1 MSPAGSP
8 ITSKNS
14 SCLTAVAYLLM
25 GVRWPL
31 ALCFSSQ
38 SLNTF
43 AMTLLT
49 VFFISGEILVLF
61 RTMWVSKS
69 IWNFLYCT
77 SVLYQSSCWLDITEI
92 FIGSIQSTCL
102 WGNRNRLSHCFWP
115 AGLLPCFFENAQLSY
130 VVQNATV
137 LPVLNQDSGYY
148 TVYINHT
155 YSSWFDATCYLHFS
169 FLEYMIR
176 DKQWPDG
183 FLKTGLIWSIYWL
196 VRGIPHENKGLK
208 PQKELQHY
216 FFLPKLVKRSFSTD
230 RKQNNY

>member
-1 MSPAGSP
+1 ME
-8 ITSKNS
+8 
-14 SCLTAVAYLLM
+14 L
-25 GVRWPL
+25 
-31 ALCFSSQ
+31 
-38 SLNTF
+38 
-43 AMTLLT
+43 
-49 VFFISGEILVLF
+49 
-61 RTMWVSKS
+61 
-69 IWNFLYCT
+69 
-77 SVLYQSSCWLDITEI
+77 SVLYICTLPVQLLIRHH
-92 FIGSIQSTCL
+92 
-102 WGNRNRLSHCFWP
+102 RNIHRFHSKYLSLGKQKQRLSHCFWP

-169 FLEYMIR
+169 FLEHVIR

-196 VRGIPHENKGLK
+196 VKGILHENKGLK

-216 FFLPKLVKRSFSTD
+216 FFYLNL
-230 RKQNNY
+230 